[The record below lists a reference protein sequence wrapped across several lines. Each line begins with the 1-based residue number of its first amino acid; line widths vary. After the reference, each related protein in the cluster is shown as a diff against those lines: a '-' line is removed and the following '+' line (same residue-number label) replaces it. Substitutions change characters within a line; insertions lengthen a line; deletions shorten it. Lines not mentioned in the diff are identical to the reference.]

1 MPKNDKMSFLN
12 QNTNCISD
20 ADFTVAMASLNLNI
34 SMEAC
39 NITVENTTTEAT
51 ETTSEKKGFKGIL

>member
-1 MPKNDKMSFLN
+1 MSFLN